1 MTEKEAIKALK
12 LINLKRVHPFYDW
25 KEMKEVRER
34 AIEALRFKPYFD
46 ELYGIGLEVANW
58 HQNGD
63 LISFDGFYEAAMQ
76 ISEMIENDSER
87 SNRNIER

>member
-1 MTEKEAIKALK
+1 MTAEEAIRTLK
-12 LINLKRVHPFYDW
+12 MLSDRKKMADQCDQASAEDIRLYHSLD
-25 KEMKEVRER
+25 M
-34 AIEALRFKPYFD
+34 AIEALRFKGYFD

-76 ISEMIENDSER
+76 ISEVIEND
-87 SNRNIER
+87 NR

>member
-1 MTEKEAIKALK
+1 MTAEEAIRSLRFLTSYEETPK
-12 LINLKRVHPFYDW
+12 HPREVF
-25 KEMKEVRER
+25 EM
-34 AIEALRFKPYFD
+34 AIEALRFKSYFD

-76 ISEMIENDSER
+76 IGKVIEND
-87 SNRNIER
+87 NRQSY